1 MRAFLAFL
9 RRVLFWSHLSLGV
22 VAGLVI
28 LLMSITGVLLGFERQ
43 TIALI
48 DGAPAVEVPTGVA
61 RQSIDA
67 VLASAGV
74 APADV
79 ASIALRAD
87 PTQPVTV
94 RFRERERGTLLLDP
108 YRGGVV
114 APPADSTGRK
124 AMAALRRWHR
134 WVGAEGGAWR
144 ERMKAVSGAS
154 NLAFLLIVLS
164 GLWLWWPKRLAWT
177 TVRNVVWFRRGLSP
191 KARDFNWHNTIGFW
205 SAIPLALVVAS
216 GVFISYRWPGLW
228 LDRVAGNAEERA
240 AAVEALA
247 ASGDASAPA
256 GRGGEGRGGEARSGE
271 RPRDGGD
278 VASAEV
284 PADAAVRASL
294 QALLDAAATAEP
306 AWQSLTLTLPAP
318 DDSIVSVAAAAGNTY
333 RPDLRTTVRLDA
345 RTAAVVDARGY
356 DDLSLSRQIR
366 AWVRFGHTGEVFG
379 LWGQLIATLASLGGV
394 FLVWTGLALSWRRLL
409 AWWRR
414 RRAPLPPVATSAAS
428 RARAPAEPAV
438 TLVG

>member
-9 RRVLFWSHLSLGV
+9 RRVLFWSHLSLGL

-43 TIALI
+43 TIALL
-48 DGAPAVEVPTGVA
+48 DGAPTVQVPTGVV
-61 RQSIDA
+61 RQPIDA
-67 VLASAGV
+67 LLASAGV

-79 ASIALRAD
+79 ASVALRAD

-134 WVGAEGGAWR
+134 WVGAEGGEWR

-154 NLAFLLIVLS
+154 NLAFLLLVLS
-164 GLWLWWPKRLAWT
+164 GLWLWWPKRLTWT
-177 TVRNVVWFRRGLSP
+177 AVRRVVWFRRGLAP

-247 ASGDASAPA
+247 ASGEARGGDA
-256 GRGGEGRGGEARSGE
+256 RGGERR
-271 RPRDGGD
+271 RDGGD
-278 VASAEV
+278 LASAEV

-294 QALLDAAATAEP
+294 QALLDVAAAAAP

-318 DDSIVSVAAAAGNTY
+318 GDSIVSVAAAAGNTY
-333 RPDLRTTVRLDA
+333 RPDLRTTVRVDA
-345 RTAAVVDARGY
+345 RTAALVEVRGY

-414 RRAPLPPVATSAAS
+414 RRAPLRPVATGAMSP
-428 RARAPAEPAV
+428 ARAHAEPAG